1 MRRGDR
7 PLETV
12 RTPVARGRLRA
23 AADGGKV
30 PPGILDKAF
39 SIVPVDSA
47 GGWERFREPFGRCAA
62 LRREVSVP
70 SSRRVSGSAKPPSL
84 QSGDDVRLKFL
95 YPGGAVE
102 ILDCTWI
109 AVVGLGANGLE
120 SLSQW
125 VVIECEGREIWK
137 PLAYL
142 AQAEVLQENREP
154 ATHAQEK
161 FAREV
166 GDLGYHR

>member
-1 MRRGDR
+1 
-7 PLETV
+7 
-12 RTPVARGRLRA
+12 VARGRLRA

-47 GGWERFREPFGRCAA
+47 GGWERFREPFGRCTA

-142 AQAEVLQENREP
+142 AQADVLQENRQP